1 MSNNKPFVWAHRGAS
16 GYLPENTLMAFQEA
30 VDMGA
35 DGIELDVQLTKD
47 DEIVVIHDEWIDR
60 TSNGKGW
67 VKDYTLEELRGFNY
81 NKTKPEV
88 EHADI
93 PTMREVF
100 ELIKPTNLVINI
112 ELKTGVVFYKE
123 LEEKIMA
130 LTKEYGMEDRV
141 LLQSF
146 DWQTLVEMKKIN
158 PKIRLVALWQE
169 QPSWGPDAVSLRAYE
184 EGKSPWLG
192 GLDIDDYKGKPILA
206 AHAIGVNV
214 VSPYYPEVSKQDVEQ
229 AHELGMK
236 VVPWTVNEVNDM
248 NMMINMG
255 VDGIITDKP
264 WILRELLE
272 KRGIFVRQPTVNE
285 NSPYHTGTEHIEVET
300 KKMTGGADAAE

>member
-141 LLQSF
+141 IYSSF
-146 DWQTLVEMKKIN
+146 NHATIVKIHQLDPTAKVGFLYADGTLDMPEYGKK
-158 PKIRLVALWQE
+158 
-169 QPSWGPDAVSLRAYE
+169 
-184 EGKSPWLG
+184 
-192 GLDIDDYKGKPILA
+192 
-206 AHAIGVNV
+206 HGVNALH
-214 VSPYYPEVSKQDVEQ
+214 PALYNLQYLGYMEACKANGLEVNT
-229 AHELGMK
+229 
-236 VVPWTVNEVNDM
+236 WTVNEKNND
-248 NMMINMG
+248 
-255 VDGIITDKP
+255 
-264 WILRELLE
+264 
-272 KRGIFVRQPTVNE
+272 F
-285 NSPYHTGTEHIEVET
+285 
-300 KKMTGGADAAE
+300 

>member
-141 LLQSF
+141 IYSSF
-146 DWQTLVEMKKIN
+146 NHATIVKIHQLDPTAKVGFLYADGTLDMPEYGKK
-158 PKIRLVALWQE
+158 
-169 QPSWGPDAVSLRAYE
+169 
-184 EGKSPWLG
+184 
-192 GLDIDDYKGKPILA
+192 
-206 AHAIGVNV
+206 HGVNALH
-214 VSPYYPEVSKQDVEQ
+214 PALYNLQYLGYMEACKANGLEVNT
-229 AHELGMK
+229 
-236 VVPWTVNEVNDM
+236 WTVNEMEHMVMACQLGVNA
-248 NMMINMG
+248 
-255 VDGIITDKP
+255 IITNYPDLALQVVAQQCK
-264 WILRELLE
+264 
-272 KRGIFVRQPTVNE
+272 
-285 NSPYHTGTEHIEVET
+285 
-300 KKMTGGADAAE
+300 